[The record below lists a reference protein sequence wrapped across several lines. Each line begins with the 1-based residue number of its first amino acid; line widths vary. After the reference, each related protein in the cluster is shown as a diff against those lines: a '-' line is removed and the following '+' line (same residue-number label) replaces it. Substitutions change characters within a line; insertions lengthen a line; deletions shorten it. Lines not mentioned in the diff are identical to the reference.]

1 MAVSLADIKKL
12 RDITGAG
19 MMDVKKALEE
29 ANGDFETAKDLLRKR
44 GQAIAA
50 KRSDR
55 EASEGCVLAKAENGF
70 AAIVALKCETDFV
83 AKNADFVALTK
94 KILDIAMEH
103 KPADLEALKAIKTD
117 DGMTVAELVTER
129 SGVTGEKMELS
140 DYTFLQGKRVDA
152 YNHLGNKLST
162 IVLFDEPEASHEAVH
177 GVAMQVAAMNP
188 LALDA
193 DHIPA
198 EVKER
203 ELAVN
208 VEKTKSE
215 EIAKYV
221 ENVIR
226 KAGINPAHVDTDD
239 HIESN
244 TAKGWLT
251 PEQAK
256 LARELKASAAA
267 EAEANLE
274 KQAKKI
280 EMISQGR
287 LQKYFKENT
296 LMDQIYVGNDDK
308 QPVKEFLAKQH
319 ATCLDFKRVTLN
331 QE

>member
-29 ANGDFETAKDLLRKR
+29 AGGDFEAAKDLLRKR

-94 KILDIAMEH
+94 KILDVAMEQ
-103 KPADLEALKAIKTD
+103 KPADLEALKALKV
-117 DGMTVAELVTER
+117 DGMTIAELVTER

-140 DYTFLQGKRVDA
+140 DYTFLKGACVDA

-162 IVLFDEPEASHEAVH
+162 IVLFAEPDAAHEAVH

-193 DHIPA
+193 DHISA
-198 EVKER
+198 EVKEH

-208 VEKTKSE
+208 IEKTKSE

-226 KAGINPAHVDTDD
+226 KAGINPNLVDLKNRG
-239 HIESN
+239 EKKYYLSY
-244 TAKGWLT
+244 AK
-251 PEQAK
+251 EC
-256 LARELKASAAA
+256 
-267 EAEANLE
+267 N
-274 KQAKKI
+274 
-280 EMISQGR
+280 QG
-287 LQKYFKENT
+287 
-296 LMDQIYVGNDDK
+296 
-308 QPVKEFLAKQH
+308 
-319 ATCLDFKRVTLN
+319 
-331 QE
+331 

>member
-94 KILDIAMEH
+94 KILDVAMEQR
-103 KPADLEALKAIKTD
+103 PANLEDLKALKV

-140 DYTFLQGKRVDA
+140 DYTFLKGARVDA

-162 IVLFDEPEASHEAVH
+162 IVLFAEPDAAHEAVH

-193 DHIPA
+193 DHISA
-198 EVKER
+198 EVKEH

-208 VEKTKSE
+208 IEKTKSE

-226 KAGINPAHVDTDD
+226 KAGINPNLVDSDD

-244 TAKGWLT
+244 MTKGWLT
-251 PEQAK
+251 AEEAQK
-256 LARELKASAAA
+256 ARELKVSAAA

-274 KQAKKI
+274 KQSKKI

-308 QPVKEFLAKQH
+308 LPVKEFLAKAH
-319 ATCLDFKRVTLN
+319 ATCLDFKRITLN
-331 QE
+331 QD

>member
-1 MAVSLADIKKL
+1 
-12 RDITGAG
+12 
-19 MMDVKKALEE
+19 
-29 ANGDFETAKDLLRKR
+29 
-44 GQAIAA
+44 
-50 KRSDR
+50 
-55 EASEGCVLAKAENGF
+55 
-70 AAIVALKCETDFV
+70 
-83 AKNADFVALTK
+83 
-94 KILDIAMEH
+94 
-103 KPADLEALKAIKTD
+103 
-117 DGMTVAELVTER
+117 

-140 DYTFLQGKRVDA
+140 DYVFLTGKRTDA

-162 IVLFDEPEASHEAVH
+162 IVAFKEPEASHEAVH
-177 GVAMQVAAMNP
+177 GIAMQVAAMNP

-208 VEKTKSE
+208 VEKTRAE

-221 ENVIR
+221 ENAIR
-226 KAGINPAHVDTDD
+226 KVGINPAHVDTDD

-256 LARELKASAAA
+256 QARELKVSAAA

-308 QPVKEFLAKQH
+308 LPVKEFLAKQH
-319 ATCLDFKRVTLN
+319 ATCVDFKRVTLN
-331 QE
+331 QD